1 MQSKVPSKQG
11 NIIFSSQIVQQSTIL
26 TTVSNDNNFAL
37 FGFNHDLQQIQE
49 SVINITVGFNLYNG
63 ALICYQCDV
72 QISNSVAVFIAS
84 GQFLSGLVFNSLLS
98 IQLQNTTIQYRF
110 QSQYSAGLAF
120 NVSQDIETFILKSV
134 TILGFNSIFTNQR
147 LFVSQLN
154 QQINI
159 TILQVQVCQ
168 NTTMSDT
175 EIRYIILSNP
185 VIYQC
190 KSICEQ
196 NTYYVYGICA
206 TQTVNSE
213 FMVSNGT
220 FICIENALFD
230 GQQCVCQENYVLNG
244 SLCVSIL
251 LSLTNIYRRVDALTN
266 VETDINSI
274 YQLINDFNN
283 SVVSELNSI
292 AQNTLTMYNQSEAH
306 LVNNISALNQKL
318 NNNNDDLDQRIFSN
332 VSALHQ
338 SIVQNSA
345 DMQQQINTTTQQ
357 LSNAISNTNN
367 LINVSTN
374 NLNKSLADINQSL
387 SQNISQ
393 VNVNMLNVQ
402 GSLQTYILQNFT
414 TLDQRLAFNITQKD
428 IQIQQLTDSL
438 AFVTSIVMNTVE
450 QELWFECQQQLYT
463 FKVFDLATATNA
475 IQSSDF
481 ASGFAFDTQV
491 IQNAFLDVQSI
502 SSSFT
507 LFKTQS
513 VFLNIK
519 VQLNGVSF
527 VSGAMLSPSQ
537 SIQINQL
544 AVVSKVGT
552 QVTINAGVVLSILQ
566 QTATV
571 TNITNLLLNINMN
584 PSSAGIISLIN
595 VVNGQLIVKGYQIL
609 GSYSSTNTISLG
621 VCQIQGNSKVNL
633 NYIQIS
639 PDLFMCGNLSSYLIS
654 YVNSST
660 MQINHISIYI
670 GNLSSKNSISSITV
684 TQANYFTFGGL
695 VTYQNTT
702 QTQIQDITLHL
713 NIQWQLLYIYFSG
726 QLLGYSNNS
735 DSTIKRICSTDTLI
749 ADQNTQFM
757 MFGLIG
763 LYNGKLQI
771 QQLQA
776 NHNYTNG
783 LYNITG
789 IVGHVNGSQ
798 TNIIQ
803 VNIIMNISANLG
815 DTICKASTMIACIE
829 SITWVI
835 KYISIHNS
843 IISGVKVGL
852 ISGQAQYNGTISNIQ
867 LIQCIL
873 AANGTINHAYSG
885 AIIGYIYIQS
895 SIQVLNAITTQ
906 HNITV
911 TSDKLATLAGC
922 QIGES
927 GPNATYIVQNSKVN
941 QCQLISI
948 SNTTWN
954 AYTGGIISKIYS
966 NGKIIN
972 VNLENINHF
981 GHSKLITRMG
991 GIVGY
996 MTELSNASLLIQ
1008 NSYISSMNINASS
1021 YQTTYAAG
1029 IIGQSIYTEI
1039 SINITNIN
1047 NITLNVQGTQYAR
1060 KTLYVVISSGTYQ
1073 VNNVTASGTNIIN
1086 GASITYCALT
1096 NISSENGC

>member
-1 MQSKVPSKQG
+1 MATE
-11 NIIFSSQIVQQSTIL
+11 IMQQSTIL

-63 ALICYQCDV
+63 ELICYQCDV

-609 GSYSSTNTISLG
+609 GSYSSTNTISL
-621 VCQIQGNSKVNL
+621 CTQIIQQYSQVHLNYLDIQPSIFTCGNQSSLLLSQINICEVNISRVSIKIGDLTNFNEISSLSTTLTIYFQHGGLISQSNSSIIKINDISTIFYEYYNQVSSYSGQLIGLVNNSKIQLQVICTSEHLDSTQESQFYMFGILGYLNGEISFYQFSANLIILNTGFFNTVGTIGYINGTSANIINVQIEMILKDNQGTLAAALSGMMMCQQSQVVNAT
-633 NYIQIS
+633 IQNSHIES
-639 PDLFMCGNLSSYLIS
+639 KYVSSLIS
-654 YVNSST
+654 VSTKNITLIQVRSISNYANVNSNIANNQFSTFSGGLLGETWKQSIIQQCIVYNLTAAAYSCGAMASVAGLIVDPHQNQAFIQQCIVNSSFFSVSGDVKDLLSAGGIFGY
-660 MQINHISIYI
+660 MYDSVVQIEQTQVIST
-670 GNLSSKNSISSITV
+670 SISAVSTSDTYLGGFISYFRNYQFTIFDSIVKNVKIT
-684 TQANYFTFGGL
+684 NSKDTF
-695 VTYQNTT
+695 
-702 QTQIQDITLHL
+702 
-713 NIQWQLLYIYFSG
+713 
-726 QLLGYSNNS
+726 
-735 DSTIKRICSTDTLI
+735 
-749 ADQNTQFM
+749 
-757 MFGLIG
+757 
-763 LYNGKLQI
+763 
-771 QQLQA
+771 
-776 NHNYTNG
+776 
-783 LYNITG
+783 
-789 IVGHVNGSQ
+789 
-798 TNIIQ
+798 
-803 VNIIMNISANLG
+803 
-815 DTICKASTMIACIE
+815 
-829 SITWVI
+829 
-835 KYISIHNS
+835 
-843 IISGVKVGL
+843 VGL
-852 ISGQAQYNGTISNIQ
+852 IISKNGANVFIVTNVKTEGENSINGV
-867 LIQCIL
+867 LI
-873 AANGTINHAYSG
+873 AN
-885 AIIGYIYIQS
+885 
-895 SIQVLNAITTQ
+895 
-906 HNITV
+906 
-911 TSDKLATLAGC
+911 C
-922 QIGES
+922 
-927 GPNATYIVQNSKVN
+927 PNAVN
-941 QCQLISI
+941 Q
-948 SNTTWN
+948 TP
-954 AYTGGIISKIYS
+954 
-966 NGKIIN
+966 
-972 VNLENINHF
+972 
-981 GHSKLITRMG
+981 
-991 GIVGY
+991 
-996 MTELSNASLLIQ
+996 
-1008 NSYISSMNINASS
+1008 
-1021 YQTTYAAG
+1021 
-1029 IIGQSIYTEI
+1029 
-1039 SINITNIN
+1039 
-1047 NITLNVQGTQYAR
+1047 
-1060 KTLYVVISSGTYQ
+1060 SG
-1073 VNNVTASGTNIIN
+1073 
-1086 GASITYCALT
+1086 C
-1096 NISSENGC
+1096 

>member
-244 SLCVSIL
+244 YLCVSIL

-654 YVNSST
+654 YVNTTNIDISHVT
-660 MQINHISIYI
+660 INI
-670 GNLSSKNSISSITV
+670 GNISTYNTMSNIITTTTQFLSFGGILTYCNTSIIQVEDIQLNTYEQWDNKYINYTGHIFGFINKSISNMFMICAIQIVNSSI
-684 TQANYFTFGGL
+684 
-695 VTYQNTT
+695 
-702 QTQIQDITLHL
+702 
-713 NIQWQLLYIYFSG
+713 
-726 QLLGYSNNS
+726 NS
-735 DSTIKRICSTDTLI
+735 
-749 ADQNTQFM
+749 QFY

-763 LYNGKLQI
+763 YFNS
-771 QQLQA
+771 QL
-776 NHNYTNG
+776 T
-783 LYNITG
+783 
-789 IVGHVNGSQ
+789 
-798 TNIIQ
+798 
-803 VNIIMNISANLG
+803 
-815 DTICKASTMIACIE
+815 
-829 SITWVI
+829 
-835 KYISIHNS
+835 
-843 IISGVKVGL
+843 
-852 ISGQAQYNGTISNIQ
+852 IQ
-867 LIQCIL
+867 LLSAQCQIL
-873 AANGTINHAYSG
+873 PGTFTQTG
-885 AIIGYIYIQS
+885 IIGYVNGTKSLIMNVQIQFQMTINKGNFS
-895 SIQVLNAITTQ
+895 GS
-906 HNITV
+906 
-911 TSDKLATLAGC
+911 LAGMLYAS
-922 QIGES
+922 E
-927 GPNATYIVQNSKVN
+927 
-941 QCQLISI
+941 QLIYNVSI
-948 SNTTWN
+948 IESQIEAHLLVGLMTAQVRNCKLTNIQIVSSQASGSTFN
-954 AYTGGIISKIYS
+954 ENQYSAGLIAVTEGYVQIIQCYISKIQIQSYS
-966 NGKIIN
+966 NLTWAI
-972 VNLENINHF
+972 
-981 GHSKLITRMG
+981 SG
-991 GIVGY
+991 GIFGDIY
-996 MTELSNASLLIQ
+996 NTSMSIQQTQLLS
-1008 NSYISSMNINASS
+1008 SYISCNGSTQNSVNSGGLVGYQFDGQMNVIDT
-1021 YQTTYAAG
+1021 QIQLT
-1029 IIGQSIYTEI
+1029 
-1039 SINITNIN
+1039 NITAFSTNQQIF
-1047 NITLNVQGTQYAR
+1047 GTFCGTFAGFLIRQR
-1060 KTLYVVISSGTYQ
+1060 IFLTNSKISSVQIQIGGQ
-1073 VNNVTASGTNIIN
+1073 QKLFAGLILGVNWTIAYTANGISTDGINIIN
-1086 GASITYCALT
+1086 GGVIANCANVVT
-1096 NISSENGC
+1096 QSQSGC